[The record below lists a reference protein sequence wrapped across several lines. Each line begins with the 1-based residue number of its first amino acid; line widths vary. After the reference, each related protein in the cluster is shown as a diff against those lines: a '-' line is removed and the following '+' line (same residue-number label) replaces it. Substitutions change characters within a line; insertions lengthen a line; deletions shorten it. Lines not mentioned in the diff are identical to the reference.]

1 MALDPQAKMMM
12 DGMAAMGI
20 SLYTAGQTA
29 AEMREQMESRKMPAP
44 VEPVMARTEDR
55 TVPAADGYA
64 IPIRIY
70 WPTESAE
77 ARPVVVFFHG
87 GGWVIGGI
95 ESHDATVRSLA
106 AATDMVWVSVDYRMA
121 PEHKFPVAAEDCYAA
136 TEWVARNAA
145 SIGADASRLAVA
157 GDSAGGNLAAV
168 VALVA
173 RDRPGPDIAFQ
184 LLIYPVTDFDTTTK
198 SMRDNGEGYPFLTLD
213 SMKFFY
219 DQYVSEA
226 DRSDPLAAPLRSE
239 SLAGLP
245 PALVITAEYDLLRDE
260 GNAYARRMQESGVPT
275 TLTCYAGMIHG
286 FFSMPLVMDSA
297 KAAQAQAARTL
308 VRALS

>member
-1 MALDPQAKMMM
+1 MALDPQARMMI
-12 DGMAAMGI
+12 DGMKAMGV
-20 SLYTAGQTA
+20 SLYTPGQTA
-29 AEMREQMESRKMPAP
+29 AEMREQMEARKIPAP

-55 TVPAADGYA
+55 TVPGADGFE

-70 WPTESAE
+70 WPTESSA

-106 AATDMVWVSVDYRMA
+106 AATDMVWVSVDYRLA
-121 PEHKFPVAAEDCYAA
+121 PESRFPTAAEDCYAA

-173 RDRPGPDIAFQ
+173 RDRPGPDIVFQ

-198 SMRDNGEGYPFLTLD
+198 SMLDNGDDYFLTRD
-213 SMKFFY
+213 SMEFFY
-219 DQYVSEA
+219 DQYVDEA
-226 DRSDPLAAPLRSE
+226 DRADPLAAPLRAE

-245 PALVITAEYDLLRDE
+245 PALVITAEYDPLRDE
-260 GNAYARRMQESGVPT
+260 GNAYAQRLQASGVPT
-275 TLTCYAGMIHG
+275 TLSCYGGMIHG
-286 FFSMPLVMDSA
+286 FFSMPLIMDAA
-297 KAAQAQAARTL
+297 KAAQVQAARTL
-308 VRALS
+308 IRALA